1 MASAAASSLAPP
13 CILISGAP
21 ASGKGTQCEYIV
33 DKYNVVHIS
42 TGDMLRSAV
51 KNNTALGVKAKSY
64 MDSGKLVPDE
74 LVISMLKE
82 RISQDDCAKRGWLLD
97 GFPRTA
103 VQAEALTAAN
113 ILPDAV
119 IVLDVE
125 DDVLL
130 ERVVGRRS
138 DPETG
143 KIYHIKFSPP
153 SDPEVLNRLTQRSD
167 DTEEKAR
174 VRLEN
179 YYKHASSI
187 ADHYE
192 SALRKVDGNRDKADV
207 FSEIMSIVDSSLANK
222 DDHDENDGS
231 TSSKAGEASNVA
243 ATSNPDSTVGIPV
256 AEFVKRAEEAYEK
269 GVLLNED
276 VNWSG
281 QASADTQESLST
293 SNYSDLGRRL
303 DLVFGDTLSLLAFSY
318 IGKAYHGNKNF
329 DLSVVKTAAPF
340 IAAWLATSPLLGAY
354 TRAATANV
362 AATLKSFA
370 KSWAIA
376 IPMGI
381 GLRGEFLCSCS
392 LGLTISVFT

>member
-13 CILISGAP
+13 RILISGAP

-103 VQAEALTAAN
+103 VQAEALTEAN

-222 DDHDENDGS
+222 DDHDENDGN

-329 DLSVVKTAAPF
+329 DFSVVKTAAPF

-392 LGLTISVFT
+392 LGFTISVFT